1 MSNEKSAV
9 FILLGQSNAVG
20 YATLLPEGR
29 RIETPLQHVFG
40 LTRENNLSFDS
51 RALVWTGYTSA
62 GTILGEENDHTCS
75 VSNCLARVWQDAID
89 RGRVLP
95 ELYIITIA
103 IGAQGVT
110 PGYMWHPA
118 RPPKLIPGPLGTAD
132 ISLAPFARHIFS
144 LLDSSFR
151 EMGRDYEIIG
161 LHWRG
166 GENDMSVPKEELA
179 ATLKPIYEE
188 LLRSFYESL
197 GQIPPVMLHDIVCA
211 KRAMDLDPSGRW
223 LESMY
228 CIDSVF
234 RELAAENDNIS
245 VFDVR
250 RAPYYEPDTPLNGIF
265 LPDAV
270 HFTPEM
276 NLWAAETI
284 LDGYLRSHNTGCG
297 R

>member
-1 MSNEKSAV
+1 M
-9 FILLGQSNAVG
+9 LGQSNAVG
-20 YATLLPEGR
+20 YATLMPEAE
-29 RIETPLQHVFG
+29 RIETPLTHVFG
-40 LTRENNLSFDS
+40 LTRENNLSFDG
-51 RALVWTGYTSA
+51 RELVWTGYVSA

-75 VSNCLARVWQDAID
+75 VSNCLARVWQDAAD
-89 RGRVLP
+89 RGLALP
-95 ELYIITIA
+95 DLYIITIA

-110 PGYMWHPA
+110 PGYMWYPE

-132 ISLAPFARHIFS
+132 ISLCPFAQHVFS

-151 EMGRDYEIIG
+151 KMGRDYEIIG

-179 ATLKPIYEE
+179 GELKQIYEE
-188 LLRSFYESL
+188 LFGRFYESL
-197 GQIPPVMLHDIVCA
+197 GQVPPVILHDIVCA
-211 KRAMDLDPSGRW
+211 KRAMDLDPSGEW

-234 RELAAENDNIS
+234 RALAAENENIS

-250 RAPYYEPDTPLNGIF
+250 RAPYYEPDTQLNGIF
-265 LPDAV
+265 LADAV

-276 NLWAAETI
+276 NRWAAETI
-284 LDGYLRSHNTGCG
+284 LDEYLRSHNIGGG

>member
-1 MSNEKSAV
+1 MSTQPCAV

-20 YATLLPEGR
+20 YATRMPEAE
-29 RIETPLQHVFG
+29 RIETPLKHVFG

-51 RALVWTGYTSA
+51 RALVWTGYTGA
-62 GTILGEENDHTCS
+62 GTILGEENDHTWS
-75 VSNCLARVWQDAID
+75 VSNCLARVWEDAAD
-89 RGRVLP
+89 RGCALP

-118 RPPKLIPGPLGTAD
+118 RPPKLVPGPLGTAD

-179 ATLKPIYEE
+179 VTLKPIYEE

-197 GQIPPVMLHDIVCA
+197 GQVPPVVLHDIVCA
-211 KRAMDLDPSGRW
+211 KRAMDLDPTGKW
-223 LESMY
+223 LERMV
-228 CIDSVF
+228 CIDAVF
-234 RELAAENDNIS
+234 RALAAENDNIS
-245 VFDVR
+245 IFDVR
-250 RAPYYEPDTPLNGIF
+250 SAPYYEPDTPLNGIF
-265 LPDAV
+265 LSDAV

-276 NLWAAETI
+276 NRWVAETV
-284 LDGYLRSHNTGCG
+284 LEGYLRSHAAAGG
-297 R
+297 G